1 MDFAFTSEQQE
12 LARTVRAFA
21 ARELAPRSR
30 EWDRTGEFPK
40 DTWRRMGELGLLGL
54 RVPVEYGGVDADF
67 VMVGIAMEEIARGDF
82 SCTYGVQ
89 LAALAG
95 EILGK
100 SGDPEVC
107 RRWLAPVASG
117 EKVMALALTE
127 PSAGSDAAALQC
139 RARRDGSDWI
149 MTGEK
154 SGISLGMAADAAIVF
169 ARTGG
174 DESNTIDRQERSR
187 SETIDRHGRS
197 RSTGISAFLV
207 PLDASGVAR
216 SALRDMGS
224 HAVGRAVLSFD
235 GVRIRGSHLIGEE
248 GSGFQQVMRGFEYNR
263 VAIALACLGIAQIS
277 LEETMRYVRE
287 RTTFGRP
294 LARYEGVSFPIAEA
308 ATQLEAARLFS
319 YRALWLADRG
329 QPHTKEA
336 AMVKLWAPKLARET
350 IHQCLLL
357 HGHYGY
363 TDELPFEQ
371 RLRDVIGLEIGDGS
385 AEIMKIIV
393 ARELMGRET
402 LPY

>member
-1 MDFAFTSEQQE
+1 MDFAFTPEQEE
-12 LARTVRAFA
+12 LTRTARAFA

-54 RVPVEYGGVDADF
+54 RVPVEYGGLDADF

-100 SGDPEVC
+100 NGDPEVC

-127 PSAGSDAAALQC
+127 PSAGSDAGALQC
-139 RARRDGSDWI
+139 RAHRDGTDWI
-149 MTGEK
+149 ITGEK
-154 SGISLGMAADAAIVF
+154 SGISLGMAADGAIVF

-174 DESNTIDRQERSR
+174 DRSDTVDRQ
-187 SETIDRHGRS
+187 GRS
-197 RSTGISAFLV
+197 RSKGISAFLV
-207 PLDASGVAR
+207 PLGAPGVAR

-235 GVRIRGSHLIGEE
+235 DVRIPGSHLIGNE
-248 GSGFQQVMRGFEYNR
+248 GSGFQQVMRGFDGNR

-336 AMVKLWAPKLARET
+336 AMVKWWAPKLARET

>member
-1 MDFAFTSEQQE
+1 MDFAFTPEQEE

-21 ARELAPRSR
+21 SRELAPSSR
-30 EWDRTGEFPK
+30 EWDRTGEFPTA
-40 DTWRRMGELGLLGL
+40 TWRRMGELGLLGL
-54 RVPVEYGGVDADF
+54 RIPTEYGGVDAEF
-67 VMVGIAMEEIARGDF
+67 VMVGIAMEETARGDF
-82 SCTYGVQ
+82 SCTYGIQ

-100 SGDPEVC
+100 NGDPAVS
-107 RRWLAPVASG
+107 RHWLSRVATG
-117 EKVMALALTE
+117 EAVMALALTE

-139 RARRDGSDWI
+139 RARRDGDAWVI
-149 MTGEK
+149 TGEK
-154 SGISLGMAADAAIVF
+154 SGISLGMAAHAAIVF

-174 DESNTIDRQERSR
+174 ERAR
-187 SETIDRHGRS
+187 GV
-197 RSTGISAFLV
+197 SAFLV
-207 PLDASGVAR
+207 PMDAPGVAR

-224 HAVGRAVLSFD
+224 HAVGRAVIAFD
-235 GVRIRGSHLIGEE
+235 DVRVPADHLIGAE
-248 GSGFQQVMRGFEYNR
+248 GSGFAQVMRGFDYNR
-263 VAIALACLGIAQIS
+263 VAIALACLGTAQVS
-277 LEETMRYVRE
+277 LEETIAYVRE

-294 LARYEGVSFPIAEA
+294 LARYEGVTFPIAEA
-308 ATQLEAARLFS
+308 ATQLEAARVFS

-329 QPHTKEA
+329 RPHTKEA
-336 AMVKLWAPKLARET
+336 AMVKWWAPKIARET

-385 AEIMKIIV
+385 AEVMKIIV
-393 ARELMGRET
+393 ARELIGRES